1 MLDEQRRFKALLDDF
16 VSGNGRTIVLVANE
30 NDGEG
35 APWRVLTSDEA
46 RHLRTAL
53 EEASEGAPP
62 AAPLCYNLASAPEAV
77 GVSEHKIISWLRRA
91 VNPLPHIQ
99 DVRRIIIPGAL
110 LAQWLRDEAAR
121 QISKGIYL

>member
-62 AAPLCYNLASAPEAV
+62 AAPLCYNLASAPKAV